1 MRIMNAHRLTIFQ
14 GVKTEVAGFET
25 EPNEES
31 MKHAQACGSMP
42 RGCARPFHVPTMVE
56 SDACL
61 ERRVRRV
68 LILSTRF
75 ELLSQSLTQ
84 ESKVDRRERKT

>member
-1 MRIMNAHRLTIFQ
+1 MKIMNAHKLTIFQ
-14 GVKTEVAGFET
+14 GVKTKVAGFET

-42 RGCARPFHVPTMVE
+42 CGCARESRSTMVE

-61 ERRVRRV
+61 ERTVRRV
-68 LILSTRF
+68 LIPSTKF
-75 ELLSQSLTQ
+75 ELSQSLTQ
-84 ESKVDRRERKT
+84 ESKVNRRERKT